1 MGRPQNE
8 AHPKESLKNKLTSF
22 GMAPHNPIPF
32 FPSLCL
38 LEAKERKKKKKNRKK
53 EIKGPALRGTY
64 EQSRLRPDHLLPY
77 QQRGLIARKGML
89 DEQRQKKKKEK
100 KKRKSY
106 RKLSSFRCRTYEPGV
121 LCFFLFL
128 PAGCSLCGSGTQRE
142 RKKSLQVSKRS
153 VVNQWSW
160 QITRNAVLVFTLKR
174 PQRAPAR
181 PTKCSVRRRTKERRV
196 GGQRN
201 GAKGKAKGK
210 QEKGKKGN

>member
-89 DEQRQKKKKEK
+89 DEQRQKKKKR
-100 KKRKSY
+100 KRGN
-106 RKLSSFRCRTYEPGV
+106 RTVSFQVFDVGHTSLV
-121 LCFFLFL
+121 FSASFFFCLL
-128 PAGCSLCGSGTQRE
+128 VVACVEAAPNGKE
-142 RKKSLQVSKRS
+142 KKSLQVSKRS

-181 PTKCSVRRRTKERRV
+181 PTKCSVRRRTKERCV

-201 GAKGKAKGK
+201 GA
-210 QEKGKKGN
+210 